1 MPFVLVPHQ
10 VAVLMVI
17 LDRLGFVGG
26 EPWLETMCDT
36 LSIQATLL
44 HGRALSWSQSL
55 GAYITF
61 MKRIEAK

>member
-1 MPFVLVPHQ
+1 MVL
-10 VAVLMVI
+10 

-26 EPWLETMCDT
+26 EPWLETLCDT

-55 GAYITF
+55 GSYLTF
-61 MKRIEAK
+61 MKRIEAT